1 MAVRARPRNREIRS
15 RHFATG
21 FRPRRRRTCAAHDA
35 ASAELSQ
42 GTAPREC
49 GAGVHGGTGDRGV
62 RFDPDR
68 QPGDAIVGMAF
79 MVHTHKRLSGP
90 RPELNVLGRMIW
102 TQNESFNFSRI
113 EVKHARFAVINPN
126 DRMKMMLRHQ
136 LGFSCKLVGP
146 FPGHQRNVPG
156 KKVSIVALDQHG

>member
-1 MAVRARPRNREIRS
+1 
-15 RHFATG
+15 
-21 FRPRRRRTCAAHDA
+21 
-35 ASAELSQ
+35 
-42 GTAPREC
+42 
-49 GAGVHGGTGDRGV
+49 
-62 RFDPDR
+62 
-68 QPGDAIVGMAF
+68 MAF